1 MGLLLLYWLEL
12 LRGAEPIGDP
22 SPAALALN
30 ASAAVP
36 LVAQAIQRQTTPQ
49 PGGEWVESKELF
61 FGACTSG
68 VELRIPLRTPS
79 PGRWWWVSQLRTPE
93 ELRLR
98 LGARDLGVFGTSRAF
113 RESPAGTFHTA
124 IPLDLHGGPET
135 LYVTASDPQGDVLL
149 EVELVPDA
157 RLAER
162 IQSHTAHD
170 AWILGVLTI
179 ILLVAIYL
187 LWVARL
193 RAYAWYVAYLALGI
207 LWVGAKT
214 GMAGALLWP
223 DHPEWNHAVPSFAS
237 RVSLAL
243 YMLFLRDLVG
253 LRDRFPRLRR
263 VLDFGISWVALC
275 GLFALCSVALPDFH
289 AEILRRFTPEIME
302 APTLLL
308 ALGMLGWR
316 ARSDVLARR
325 VLIACLPL
333 VGAALYGQIR
343 DFFKPIGVPDQDT
356 TVVFIGAILEHI
368 GTTPGACLGCEAAS
382 GCARRSGPG
391 FRSPSGRPIPAIPGP
406 DRIRS
411 PRRSVPAHLGDP
423 LVASSPNEVRRRRG
437 RGGGSPVAGLG
448 RFCPRDFPP
457 FASLGARDSQP
468 AVGALGAGEG
478 HGKPPV
484 GLPTGSGL
492 CKGASAHGESGAVSD
507 RAGVDQQCRSP
518 WQTTRIRIATSAQ
531 GKGMLLSIQDNG
543 TGLGA
548 KSGGIGLAGIE
559 ARARRMG
566 GTFRIAPLDEHGA
579 VVEVW
584 IPVEGG

>member
-1 MGLLLLYWLEL
+1 MGLLLLFWLEL

-68 VELRIPLRTPS
+68 VELRIPLQTPS

-253 LRDRFPRLRR
+253 LRDRFPRLGR
-263 VLDFGISWVALC
+263 VLDFGIAWVALC

-325 VLIACLPL
+325 VLIACLPF

-343 DFFKPIGVPDQDT
+343 DFFKPIGIPDQDT

-368 GTTPGACLGCEAAS
+368 GTT
-382 GCARRSGPG
+382 
-391 FRSPSGRPIPAIPGP
+391 
-406 DRIRS
+406 
-411 PRRSVPAHLGDP
+411 
-423 LVASSPNEVRRRRG
+423 LVLALDVRRRLDAH
-437 RGGGSPVAGLG
+437 AGLV
-448 RFCPRDFPP
+448 RDFDRRLDDQYRQYR
-457 FASLGARDSQP
+457 ARIGSDLHDDLSQRILAIRLSLHRQMKSAGGVGEEVEAQLQDLADSVREISHQLHP
-468 AVGALGAGEG
+468 
-478 HGKPPV
+478 
-484 GLPTGSGL
+484 
-492 CKGASAHGESGAVSD
+492 SAHGTPSLQLALSELARAMENPQLAFQLDLAYAKEHLPTVNLELFRIVQESISNAVHH
-507 RAGVDQQCRSP
+507 GK
-518 WQTTRIRIATSAQ
+518 TTRIRIATSAQ